1 MSASCWACDTVA
13 LTAFGEVSSEA
24 RANLVSLRQ
33 DLHEDKSQRTT
44 QPSTQMIDAAS
55 AGCCP
60 EPLCDLLSH
69 LRFPST
75 DVPLRIAVGNVLS
88 LGASSELSMLH
99 GLIVSRHKLDDI
111 HGG

>member
-33 DLHEDKSQRTT
+33 ALHEDKSQPTT

-69 LRFPST
+69 LRLDTTCMQNCDPA
-75 DVPLRIAVGNVLS
+75 LRFWS
-88 LGASSELSMLH
+88 LPR
-99 GLIVSRHKLDDI
+99 IRK
-111 HGG
+111 